1 MSRYDHST
9 VEYTDKIKDLTDSV
23 NRVGNYLSGDNSPY
37 DDVQKLKAI
46 TQNIKLTK
54 DTGLAKSI
62 TAGTTALRSVVEV
75 GVYYINSTEALALTD
90 KPPELTGAFILVNY
104 PTTASTSVKQ
114 EVHMFA
120 TGTTGSYVGYRWISA
135 SSVSSWWTYENT
147 LGSQAKADKALA
159 DGKTYTDSSVNSALQ
174 AIQNSAQ
181 MYKLTADDGK
191 PIDASAMATP
201 PTSVASLTKTGIYYF
216 TAAFGNTMPDT
227 PCTGQPFWLVVL
239 QHVTDNSISQSVT
252 ANTVAVERV
261 VADRIITTLGVPSK
275 WEYRA
280 KASNFFFSASNS
292 SRITLVSTQQNI
304 ITPNKFINNPGSLP
318 LSAIN
323 PAITIPEDGM
333 YQVMATLN
341 INGILV
347 EVYLVSELSLL
358 VNGVVH
364 PATFGMVKTAN
375 NVNGQY
381 SLAGNGIY
389 QLKKGDKLQLRS
401 YCNNTGN
408 NPYLDVDKLYISVG
422 KIADISLFK

>member
-54 DTGLAKSI
+54 DTGLAKGI
-62 TAGTTALRSVVEV
+62 PTGTTTLRSVVET

-104 PTTASTSVKQ
+104 PTIASTSVKQ

-120 TGTTGSYVGYRWISA
+120 TGIAGSYVGYRWFSA

-252 ANTVAVERV
+252 ANTTAVERV
-261 VADRIITTLGVPSK
+261 VADRIITTQGVPSR

-280 KASNFFFSASNS
+280 KASNFFFSGTNS
-292 SRITLVSTQQNI
+292 SRITLVTTQQNMI
-304 ITPNKFINNPGSLP
+304 PINKFIDNPGNLA
-318 LSAIN
+318 LSAVN
-323 PAITIPEDGM
+323 PAINIPEDGM
-333 YQVMATLN
+333 YQIFATMNVNGIMKEVYYVNEISMLVNEELHIATL
-341 INGILV
+341 
-347 EVYLVSELSLL
+347 
-358 VNGVVH
+358 
-364 PATFGMVKTAN
+364 GMVKTRDNAN
-375 NVNGQY
+375 TQFA
-381 SLAGNGIY
+381 LAGSGLFY
-389 QLKKGDKLQLRS
+389 FKKGDKIKLRA
-401 YCNNTGN
+401 YCNNTGT
-408 NPYLDVDKLYISVG
+408 NPYLDPDKLFVSVG
-422 KIADISLFK
+422 KVADVSLFK